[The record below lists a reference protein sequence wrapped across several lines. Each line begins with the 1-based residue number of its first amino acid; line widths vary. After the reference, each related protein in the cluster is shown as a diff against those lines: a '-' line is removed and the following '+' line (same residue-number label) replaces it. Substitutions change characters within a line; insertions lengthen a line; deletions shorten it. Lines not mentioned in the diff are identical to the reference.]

1 MKKIIR
7 VTESDL
13 TRIVK
18 QIISENDKKLK
29 SLNEGA
35 VLKYS
40 NPLPA
45 EISKSLD
52 KKNKAGKAAQNV
64 FKIVTNNTTR
74 YYNII
79 GDTYITGRHELN
91 FKDIVKKSNG
101 DMVFN
106 RYVKGGVE
114 PKTIPF
120 TKMKTL
126 LTAMSKGQGK
136 INPVTGI
143 YFNKLS

>member
-7 VTESDL
+7 LTESDL

-52 KKNKAGKAAQNV
+52 KKNKSGKAAQNV
-64 FKIVTNNTTR
+64 FKIVTKNTPR

-79 GDTYITGRHELN
+79 GDTWLNKYELN
-91 FKDIVKKSNG
+91 FKSISKKSNG

-120 TKMKTL
+120 AKMKTV
-126 LTAMSKGQGK
+126 LTAMSKGQQK
-136 INPVTGI
+136 INPSTGL